1 MFSCYH
7 DKPFFYK
14 IDAIMYKTLYA
25 ISVHFYHDR
34 IWVTWG
40 YHVKAQLVLVFLAQ
54 DSWAMENVDWYT
66 TWQSGGRKGIA
77 ERLVYHLRE

>member
-7 DKPFFYK
+7 DKPSFYK
-14 IDAIMYKTLYA
+14 IDAIMHKTLYA
-25 ISVHFYHDR
+25 ISVHFYHNR

-40 YHVKAQLVLVFLAQ
+40 YHVKAQLAFIFLAQ
-54 DSWAMENVDWYT
+54 DSWAMENVEGFT
-66 TWQSGGRKGIA
+66 LCGGRKGIA